1 MLFDSAPAPK
11 EASSE
16 SQAFSL
22 AAKERYTIEGGR
34 KVLAATIPKLET
46 NQLIHFVTRGHW
58 SNHHL
63 IGHLLERIGPAHLIL
78 STWSMTEDP
87 CRALLNLKIKG
98 QLLSAACILSE
109 RISER
114 TPEVF
119 QLAKNVF
126 HPLTLAKLHAKVTLL
141 FNEQWQVVVV
151 GSANLTRNPKT
162 EVGIIDS
169 HPVSFQF
176 HYKWMQDELAK
187 AK

>member
-1 MLFDSAPAPK
+1 MLFDAVSVAK
-11 EASSE
+11 EPTVE
-16 SQAFSL
+16 SQAFSMQ
-22 AAKERYTIEGGR
+22 APERLSMEGGR
-34 KVLAATIPKLET
+34 KVLEAVIPGLEP
-46 NQLIHFVTRGHW
+46 NQVIHFVTRGHW
-58 SNHHL
+58 SSHQL

-119 QLAKNVF
+119 QLAQNVF
-126 HPLTLAKLHAKVTLL
+126 SPLKLAKLHAKVTLL
-141 FNEQWQVVVV
+141 FNEQWQIVVV

-169 HPVSFQF
+169 HPSSFQF